1 MIKKEQNKEKPEVQE
16 QKPEQ
21 NQEQQGQEPKPE
33 EQPKE
38 EPKPEEQPKEQPKEE
53 KAKEQPKGGKKPA
66 KESDGDTAKRLMEEH
81 GVEEIHKAGS
91 YWFKKKDDAEAWA
104 KQQGCKV
111 ESFGKE

>member
-1 MIKKEQNKEKPEVQE
+1 MSKKDQNKEKPEVQE

-21 NQEQQGQEPKPE
+21 LPEQNQETKPE

-38 EPKPEEQPKEQPKEE
+38 ETKPEEQPKEE

-66 KESDGDTAKRLMEEH
+66 KESDGDTAKRLMKEH

-111 ESFGKE
+111 ESFVNKV

>member
-1 MIKKEQNKEKPEVQE
+1 MSKKEQTKEKPEVQE

-21 NQEQQGQEPKPE
+21 LPEQNQETKPE
-33 EQPKE
+33 
-38 EPKPEEQPKEQPKEE
+38 EQPKEE

-111 ESFGKE
+111 ESFVNKV

>member
-1 MIKKEQNKEKPEVQE
+1 MSKKDQNKEKPEVQE

-33 EQPKE
+33 EQPT
-38 EPKPEEQPKEQPKEE
+38 EQPKEE
-53 KAKEQPKGGKKPA
+53 KAKLQPKGGKKPA

-111 ESFGKE
+111 ESFVNKV